1 MEDYSVESFEKEVC
15 FAAYQS
21 DSLAFNKK
29 NDESDLIWTNNDGK
43 SFETGALALLRKH
56 TGR

>member
-1 MEDYSVESFEKEVC
+1 MDTFSVEDFEKEVC

-21 DSLAFNKK
+21 DSSVLNKETDNK
-29 NDESDLIWTNNDGK
+29 GLIWEGNEGK

>member
-1 MEDYSVESFEKEVC
+1 MDTYSVEDFEKEVC

-21 DSLAFNKK
+21 DSSVLDKGSEDK
-29 NDESDLIWTNNDGK
+29 GLIWDGK
-43 SFETGALALLRKH
+43 DDKSFDTGALALLRKH